1 MGFKKA
7 FHLQYLVSHNYHLD
21 MYLKDFTNF
30 SFYPRSAI
38 FRTGDKLLVEGPDEA
53 IQCALCQGFID
64 TENVKAKDCS
74 ALEATNFSKLVSDR
88 GPIGLSNETLAIEAL
103 GALSLEQK
111 VEENGD
117 SSCSGEGMCSDGVT
131 GSCGS
136 RCSSD
141 ENPDYSKIVCY
152 SCSYVLKTHKAIPN
166 SLDKSLQKVQRHKA
180 MKDEIKDFLL

>member
-1 MGFKKA
+1 MSFKM
-7 FHLQYLVSHNYHLD
+7 D
-21 MYLKDFTNF
+21 
-30 SFYPRSAI
+30 
-38 FRTGDKLLVEGPDEA
+38 RTSSLYRDSSWSMVCLL
-53 IQCALCQGFID
+53 LF
-64 TENVKAKDCS
+64 
-74 ALEATNFSKLVSDR
+74 
-88 GPIGLSNETLAIEAL
+88 LAIEAL